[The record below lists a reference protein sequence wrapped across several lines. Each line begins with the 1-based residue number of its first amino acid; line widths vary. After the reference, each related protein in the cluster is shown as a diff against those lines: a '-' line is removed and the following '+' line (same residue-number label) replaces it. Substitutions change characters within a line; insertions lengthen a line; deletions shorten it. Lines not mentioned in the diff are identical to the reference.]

1 MRVGHPL
8 PPQLRGN
15 ARKKIIDSL
24 LARAL
29 VAVDNDYYLL
39 TDAGFAAVGR
49 KRQAPE
55 PVMPE
60 VDDDAVVAAPEA
72 AKPTPRIRENSK
84 QAKVIQMLR
93 RPEGATI
100 PQIMAVTSWQA
111 HSARGYAG
119 TIKSRP
125 CSHKTSRTRQL
136 LPECGEAP

>member
-1 MRVGHPL
+1 MYSVVMRSRV
-8 PPQLRGN
+8 RGG
-15 ARKKIIDSL
+15 ARKNIIASL

-29 VAVDNDYYLL
+29 VAVDNDYYRL
-39 TDAGFAAVGR
+39 TDAGYAAVGR

-60 VDDDAVVAAPEA
+60 VDGDAVVAAPEA
-72 AKPTPRIRENSK
+72 AKPIPRTRENSK

-111 HSARGYAG
+111 HSARGFFAG
-119 TIKSRP
+119 TIK
-125 CSHKTSRTRQL
+125 KKLGLAITSAKPDGGDRVYHVT
-136 LPECGEAP
+136 